1 MTRHGGKTKTNQPV
15 AGRTVGATAVDA
27 PEEEVAVGDVALA
40 VAPPVL
46 RAAKAPPTTNE
57 FDPSIPQS

>member
-1 MTRHGGKTKTNQPV
+1 MNQPV

-40 VAPPVL
+40 VAAPVL